1 MAQLNL
7 PTKLTARC
15 DWYPVCAG
23 CLLYLRSTYIKLY
36 MDVYLYVEFL
46 FFICKCIIGLEKYI
60 LKILILCCFLFYI
73 MSFSYKW
80 VEIHEIMSY
89 GKCSKILNAFP
100 FLFSNQGWLLGLE
113 ITKCLSE

>member
-1 MAQLNL
+1 MYICMLNF
-7 PTKLTARC
+7 
-15 DWYPVCAG
+15 YF
-23 CLLYLRSTYIKLY
+23 
-36 MDVYLYVEFL
+36 LYVN
-46 FFICKCIIGLEKYI
+46 GLDKYI

-89 GKCSKILNAFP
+89 GNCSKILNAFP